1 MVFLHFYLR
10 FKEGSLFFRFLAG
23 IFADPLGSNH
33 MLVLWKLKRYLW
45 TDPVQYLD
53 RRMIQRKQSLF
64 LLLAALLAFATWLFP
79 ISSYERN
86 DGTYQLKSIGL
97 FAEDGSEVA
106 DVGLRIPFAAILTV
120 IGAGLLF
127 CIFLYRNRTRQMRF
141 VRAAF
146 LLTLAVTAFMFI
158 TDNSVQAYLMVDHV
172 LVSKYGPSFYIPLVI
187 LVLCVLAE
195 RSIKADDALVRSA
208 DRLR

>member
-1 MVFLHFYLR
+1 
-10 FKEGSLFFRFLAG
+10 
-23 IFADPLGSNH
+23 
-33 MLVLWKLKRYLW
+33 
-45 TDPVQYLD
+45 
-53 RRMIQRKQSLF
+53 MIQRKQSLF

-79 ISSYERN
+79 ISSYKRN
-86 DGTYQLKSIGL
+86 DGTYQLKTLGL
-97 FAEDGSEVA
+97 YAEDGVEVA

-127 CIFLYRNRTRQMRF
+127 CIFLYKNRTRQMRF

-172 LVSKYGPSFYIPLVI
+172 LVSTYGLSFYMPLAI